1 MSTNIRAIL
10 YYRVSTKLQEKKFSL
25 AAQETELARYA
36 KQQGWEIVATF
47 QDTDSGGKLD
57 KAGLNALLDCV
68 EEGKAD
74 VVLVIDQDRLSR
86 LDTMSWEYLK
96 GILRENKVKIAEPG
110 MITDLAN
117 EDDEFISDIKNLI
130 AKREKRAI
138 VRKMMRG
145 KRQYTREGNVWGV
158 QPEEYN
164 YDKATKEL
172 SINEERSW
180 IIPFIDHLY
189 ITEKAST
196 KEIAR
201 RLNNRTSTSKGKKWT
216 ENQVLVKL
224 KNPCYHGV
232 LQKTFSNG
240 ETISVP
246 DVYPKLRTQE
256 DFDTIQDIIAK
267 KRNRRPATP
276 HILRDIDIKCSS
288 CGHTVS
294 VHKIDHYS
302 DDDNYVIKHTY
313 DLTRELCSTKPYI
326 NTRRVEKSFIK
337 TVKDILKSEEIAKQ
351 YIDPSNY
358 DNSQISELE
367 LSIKHYKK
375 EATDIHLK
383 KDRLLEV
390 YLSGRWS
397 IEKLD
402 EEGAKLDKE
411 LAEIDKAL
419 ERDKNKISLL
429 KANKLNYDSV
439 VSFLSAVANFDTWLS
454 TERQQQSIGMLFPTA
469 ILDVENEVLILNG
482 LLPQGVTVPINV
494 PIQST
499 EEMVQES
506 ILAKAKE
513 RYDACQ
519 KYLNEN
525 PGTTLNKLSEV
536 MHSNHSTLESDQL
549 RFGKFKNLALAR
561 GSNDLREERLKI
573 LRSVLKKHPEASGR
587 ELEKLTG
594 INRKM
599 IYKLTKEEGLKV

>member
-1 MSTNIRAIL
+1 M
-10 YYRVSTKLQEKKFSL
+10 
-25 AAQETELARYA
+25 
-36 KQQGWEIVATF
+36 
-47 QDTDSGGKLD
+47 
-57 KAGLNALLDCV
+57 
-68 EEGKAD
+68 
-74 VVLVIDQDRLSR
+74 
-86 LDTMSWEYLK
+86 
-96 GILRENKVKIAEPG
+96 
-110 MITDLAN
+110 
-117 EDDEFISDIKNLI
+117 
-130 AKREKRAI
+130 
-138 VRKMMRG
+138 
-145 KRQYTREGNVWGV
+145 
-158 QPEEYN
+158 
-164 YDKATKEL
+164 
-172 SINEERSW
+172 
-180 IIPFIDHLY
+180 
-189 ITEKAST
+189 
-196 KEIAR
+196 
-201 RLNNRTSTSKGKKWT
+201 
-216 ENQVLVKL
+216 
-224 KNPCYHGV
+224 
-232 LQKTFSNG
+232 
-240 ETISVP
+240 
-246 DVYPKLRTQE
+246 
-256 DFDTIQDIIAK
+256 
-267 KRNRRPATP
+267 
-276 HILRDIDIKCSS
+276 
-288 CGHTVS
+288 TV
-294 VHKIDHYS
+294 
-302 DDDNYVIKHTY
+302 
-313 DLTRELCSTKPYI
+313 
-326 NTRRVEKSFIK
+326 
-337 TVKDILKSEEIAKQ
+337 KSEEIAKQ

-375 EATDIHLK
+375 QAADIHFK

-469 ILDVENEVLILNG
+469 ILDVENEVLILYG

-573 LRSVLKKHPEASGR
+573 LRSVIKKHPDAPGR